1 MQSIFGV
8 IMCGGVGSRLWPA
21 SRPSAPKQF
30 LPLLGEKTLL
40 QETIERVEPLKGLR
54 GLVLV
59 GSAQHVDLLK
69 GHLAGIR
76 IPHVILLEPEARDS
90 APAMAAATHWI
101 HRQDPGAVGVFLAS
115 DHHIPEGDLFR
126 EALAKAVGAAR
137 SGSIVTL
144 GIAPSE
150 PSTQYGYIKPG
161 ERMDESDVRRVAIFR
176 EKPDSETAKR
186 YVDEGFFWNSG
197 NFVSG
202 VSTLIDEFDAHVT
215 GLNQSVSQA
224 LSGGLV
230 DGNLVYLGP
239 AFRSATKISI
249 DFAVMEKTERA
260 AVVPVSLAWS
270 DLGAWD
276 AVWEHADKDGLGN
289 AAAPDHVLIS
299 SEGCLIHAEPGVTVA
314 GIGLKDVAIVVQGGS
329 VLVTSKRHA
338 QHVKTAAQR
347 VHLNGYAHRPAD
359 VRSELIAES
368 DKLRNW
374 LMFQA
379 LPLWAT
385 IGTDHAGWGFHET
398 VAPNGVPSRAVR
410 RARVQARQIYSF
422 ATAGSLGW
430 AGPWRDLVLKGV
442 SDFCRRYKR
451 SDGLFRTLV
460 DPSGQPVD
468 DTPMLYDQAFSLLA
482 LAAAQPTIPD
492 IEAQALELL
501 GSVRTAFGHEAGG
514 FRENGAVAFQSNPH
528 MHLLEASLAWMN
540 CGRAKI
546 WSDVASEVV
555 RLALNKFIHPETGL
569 LREFFAADWVPAE
582 GLNGFI
588 TEPGHQFEWAWLLFR
603 WHEITGDTAA
613 KLAAKRLVMAGQKG
627 VDRHRNVAIN
637 QMSLDGVCLSAVAR
651 LWPQTERLKAYVAAL
666 KFDEVDL
673 SLGDSMD
680 GALNAARSLFP
691 YLATPVRGLWFDKMK
706 SDGRFETEPAPASSL
721 YHIIC
726 AIEQLGVAVDMIS
739 NDVKWQA
746 A

>member
-1 MQSIFGV
+1 MNTYAI

-40 QETIERVEPLKGLR
+40 QETIERVEPLEGLR

-69 GHLAGIR
+69 GHLAGIS

-126 EALAKAVGAAR
+126 AALAKAVGAAR

-176 EKPDSETAKR
+176 EKPDSETARR

-276 AVWEHADKDGLGN
+276 AVWQHAEKDQMGN
-289 AAAPDHVLIS
+289 AAAPGHVLIG
-299 SEGCLIHAEPGVTVA
+299 SEGCLVHTEPGITVA
-314 GIGLKDVAIVVQGGS
+314 GIGLKDVAIVVHGGS
-329 VLVTSKRHA
+329 VLVTCKHQA
-338 QHVKTAAQR
+338 QHVKAAATR
-347 VHLNGYAHRPAD
+347 VDGRKVTREPAQVRKQLLDQSDRLHR
-359 VRSELIAES
+359 
-368 DKLRNW
+368 W

-385 IGTDHAGWGFHET
+385 VGTDHAGWGFHET
-398 VAPNGVPSRAVR
+398 LQPDGTPSRAPR
-410 RARVQARQIYSF
+410 RARVQARQVYSF
-422 ATAGSLGW
+422 ATAGALGW
-430 AGPWRDLVLKGV
+430 AGPWRALLQRGL
-442 SDFCRRYKR
+442 SDFSRFYLRL
-451 SDGLFRTLV
+451 DGLFRTLV
-460 DPSGQPVD
+460 GPDGEPVD
-468 DTPMLYDQAFSLLA
+468 NTPMLYDQAFGLLA
-482 LAAAQPTIPD
+482 FASAEPTVPA
-492 IEAQALELL
+492 IEEQALKLL
-501 GSVRTAFGHEAGG
+501 SAIRTEFSHSAGG
-514 FRENGAVAFQSNPH
+514 FRENGTIALQSNPH
-528 MHLLEASLAWMN
+528 MHLFEASLAWIAR
-540 CGRAKI
+540 GQSKL
-546 WSDVASEVV
+546 WSELGADIV
-555 RLALNKFIHPETGL
+555 RLALDRFIHAESGM
-569 LREFFAADWVPAE
+569 LREFFAADWTPAA
-582 GLNGFI
+582 GLNGTL
-588 TEPGHQFEWAWLLFR
+588 TEPGHQFEWAWLLLR
-603 WHEITGDTAA
+603 WHDLTGDTAA
-613 KLAAKRLVMAGQKG
+613 RKAAIRLIKAGQRG
-627 VDRHRNVAIN
+627 VDHHRNVAIN
-637 QMSLDGVCLSAVAR
+637 QLSLEGERLSSVAR
-651 LWPQTERLKAYVAAL
+651 LWPQTERLKAYVAA
-666 KFDEVDL
+666 FRADETDPDL
-673 SLGDSMD
+673 GNVAE
-680 GALNAARSLFP
+680 GALDAARSLES
-691 YLATPVRGLWFDKMK
+691 YLATPVPGLWFDKMTP
-706 SDGRFETEPAPASSL
+706 DGRLQVEPAPASSL
-721 YHIIC
+721 YHIVC
-726 AIEQLGVAVDMIS
+726 AIEQLGTIVGRLREIDKVHAT
-739 NDVKWQA
+739 
-746 A
+746 